1 VCSHLARH
9 RYRGALSIHRVARLR
24 LFPSLAQR
32 VTNAEVLRI
41 LLGIGPT
48 ETSHFMVWH
57 DKAGNFIPI
66 TDPTDGLT
74 FPDLNNPANVPAGF
88 TKEDFQT
95 NLIMPE
101 PPVFLRRALP
111 GCSVIRPTAQRA
123 PWVP

>member
-1 VCSHLARH
+1 VCSHLATH

-41 LLGIGPT
+41 LLSVGPT

-74 FPDLNNPANVPAGF
+74 FPDLNNPANVPAGSP
-88 TKEDFQT
+88 KR
-95 NLIMPE
+95 I
-101 PPVFLRRALP
+101 
-111 GCSVIRPTAQRA
+111 SRPT
-123 PWVP
+123 